1 MRNFLFS
8 LLSVALMLSACDKP
22 AALSGSSGTG
32 GLRLSL
38 QTQEELADAAV
49 RSNLTDYVAALPA
62 KDAFNLT
69 VTTSTGQQFWT
80 GKLTEWPEDIRLNV
94 GSYSVTAV
102 CGSEEEEGFA
112 KPRFA
117 ATEQIEIAKDDTTDV
132 LLTAKLANCMVK
144 VTRSAAFNA
153 FFAQSDL
160 VLTTGAGTEIAFPA
174 TEMRPA
180 FLEAW
185 KFTLAGS
192 LVTPAGTAYPFSQSF
207 ESGLKSA
214 TLYTIQLDV
223 TSVGTPAIVVTFDNT
238 VETVELEEDLYE

>member
-1 MRNFLFS
+1 MRNFLLS

-38 QTQEELADAAV
+38 QTQEALADAAV
-49 RSNLTDYVAALPA
+49 KSSLTDYVSVLPS
-62 KDAFNLT
+62 KEDFDLT
-69 VTTSTGQQFWT
+69 VVTSTGQQFWT

-94 GSYSVTAV
+94 GTYTLTAV
-102 CGSEEEEGFA
+102 CGSEEEEGFD
-112 KPRFA
+112 KPRYA
-117 ATEQIEIAKDDTTDV
+117 ALEQIEIAKDDTTDV
-132 LLTAKLANCMVK
+132 VLTARLANCMVK

-160 VLTTGAGTEIAFPA
+160 VLTTGAGTQIAFPA
-174 TEMRPA
+174 VETRPA

-185 KFTLAGS
+185 KFSLSGS
-192 LVTPAGTAYPFSQSF
+192 LTTPAGTVYPFSQNF
-207 ESGLKSA
+207 DSGLEPA
-214 TLYTIQLDV
+214 TLYTIQMDV